1 MGCASCT
8 SREEKHRELAVMH
21 LNVWM
26 EAKAVENGF
35 SAVVDEIVRVDPDIV
50 MFSEAHNREDAF
62 YIPALL
68 DSLRARGKVYN
79 EIGRASCRERV

>member
-1 MGCASCT
+1 MKTPIAVYLILILMGCASCT

-68 DSLRARGKVYN
+68 D
-79 EIGRASCRERV
+79 